1 MATEFAIYQPF
12 AEEFTSR
19 FCVFVPVVY
28 LFMLQLLVC
37 FKSGDV
43 KSYKG

>member
-19 FCVFVPVVY
+19 FCFVPLVY

-37 FKSGDV
+37 FKSGDI